1 MFVFL
6 MESAS
11 WFAWPGNAIASV
23 QVLMTRMIDFRMSLA
38 VNSLLFFSFTKS
50 FVTWVMAMVSF
61 STIVWIF
68 WKRTVKW
75 GDIEQ
80 RGDVEQSYLFHRNS
94 LISVYNSPV
103 ARCLRFRSVTE
114 GFCSPGGGD
123 GFGPQPPPP
132 PRKKNKFFFL
142 NVPTIFDV
150 FFV

>member
-114 GFCSPGGGD
+114 GFCS
-123 GFGPQPPPP
+123 QPP